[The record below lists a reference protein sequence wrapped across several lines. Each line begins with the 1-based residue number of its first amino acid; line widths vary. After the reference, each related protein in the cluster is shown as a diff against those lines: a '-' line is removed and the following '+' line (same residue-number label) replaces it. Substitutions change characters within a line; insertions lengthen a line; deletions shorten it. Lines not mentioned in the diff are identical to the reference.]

1 MKDARTTGTVDV
13 TEGRPAAA
21 EDRTSEDWLWM
32 VSEDPAFYLRESDLS
47 RGRD

>member
-32 VSEDPAFYLRESDLS
+32 VSEEPAFHLEEPDRSW
-47 RGRD
+47 GRD